1 MTTMSRCKKKRLS
14 FDDLLPTE
22 GPENFEVIQKQGKLK
37 VARKNQPKKVP
48 VPYRLQYPIFWS
60 LLKQNPAIPDPV
72 EEYIFHPVR
81 KWRIDIAW
89 PDHKLAFEIEGG
101 VFKEE
106 WKQNE
111 WGKWE
116 KKSVGHRSIS
126 GFLKDMEKYN
136 ALSVCD
142 WRLLRAT
149 PDQVKD
155 CSAYDLICEWFNQ
168 NVPGFREKSIHRD
181 AF

>member
-1 MTTMSRCKKKRLS
+1 MSKRKKKRLS
-14 FDDLLPTE
+14 FDDLFGSDE
-22 GPENFEVIQKQGKLK
+22 PEKFKVVTDRKGKPK
-37 VARKNQPKKVP
+37 VVRKGKPKIVP
-48 VPYRLQYPIFWS
+48 VPYRKQYPVFFA
-60 LLKQNPAIPDPV
+60 LLDQNPAIPEPV
-72 EEYIFHPVR
+72 EEHFFHPVR

-89 PDHKLAFEIEGG
+89 PDHKLAVEIEGG
-101 VFKEE
+101 TYLSK
-106 WKQNE
+106 
-111 WGKWE
+111 G
-116 KKSVGHRSIS
+116 GHRGSIA
-126 GFLKDMEKYN
+126 GYLKDMEKYN

-142 WRLLRAT
+142 WRLLRVT